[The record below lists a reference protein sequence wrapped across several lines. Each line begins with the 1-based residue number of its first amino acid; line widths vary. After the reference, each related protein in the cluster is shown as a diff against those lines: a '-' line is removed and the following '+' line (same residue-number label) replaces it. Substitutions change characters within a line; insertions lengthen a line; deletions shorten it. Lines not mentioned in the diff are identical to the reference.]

1 MSPAYPI
8 RVSIPDDPSADSRS
22 VPERLL
28 AAAMALI
35 QRDGLQNLSQA
46 RVASAAGLRQ
56 SHLTYYFPTRKDL
69 IKALVRNIQEELKVA
84 MDSGMPPGGG
94 GRVSAGEV
102 RDFFMRRLSDPY
114 MARLMLALMNAA
126 DETPSLRR
134 WLEEFDANLIE
145 HLRNTLTCADLN
157 PSEDELELL
166 HASFVGAA
174 ILGAQATHDPE
185 AGCRRVKRLVRL
197 AFDRLVERAVPEVD
211 DRGRA
216 TGGGHES

>member
-1 MSPAYPI
+1 MAPAYPI
-8 RVSIPDDPSADSRS
+8 RPPVPDDPSADSRS

-84 MDSGMPPGGG
+84 MDSGMHPGDG
-94 GRVSAGEV
+94 GRVSVDEV
-102 RDFFMRRLSDPY
+102 RDFFVRRLSDPY

-134 WLEEFDANLIE
+134 WLGEFDANSIERLRKTLI
-145 HLRNTLTCADLN
+145 CVDLH
-157 PSEDELELL
+157 PSEDELALL

-174 ILGAQATHDPE
+174 ILGAQVPVDPE
-185 AGCRRVKRLVRL
+185 AGCRRVERLVRL
-197 AFDRLVERAVPEVD
+197 AFDHLVGAVAEAGQ
-211 DRGRA
+211 RGCTA
-216 TGGGHES
+216 GAGHES